1 MLHKDDF
8 VSDINL
14 IEADVVN
21 TGVYDWTVPVD
32 PSDTVLIRVTEAGG
46 GLSDDSDEYF
56 EIVPQIYTKI
66 NDVEASINTLKKFST
81 DVKVQLNFK
90 VGETGKNTLNA
101 NLEEFPECYNV
112 FVEDKKQ
119 EVVHN
124 LLNGEYEFYANVN
137 DDEDRFVIHFCKP
150 QQIASQNN
158 NTAVEELIED
168 SQLKVYS
175 QENDVYIN
183 FANDISTNATI
194 TVYSIDGKEIIS
206 FVNNNSRNVK
216 FQISEKSAY
225 YIVNVKGEEN
235 LIDAVKKCWAS
246 LFTARAIY
254 YREKNK
260 FKHKDVLISV
270 VVQKMVNSDTAGVAF
285 TANPVTNDLKEMI
298 IEGSFGLGEMV
309 VSGSVSPDSYIVLK
323 DPLSI
328 KDVYIAE
335 KKKMMFRGE
344 NGENVF
350 KDLSSEKANDRVLNE
365 EQILELAK
373 MCLKIEEHYGKPQ
386 DIEWAFEK
394 GKLFITQSRPITTL
408 K

>member
-1 MLHKDDF
+1 MFLFECFVFNSFGLLNFYIENNIYYALLLQIFKYDLLIFYIGGILMDIIWFKDISKKDIGTVGGKGANLGEMYNAGLPIPPGFCISAQAYEKFLDEAEIKDIILDML
-8 VSDINL
+8 SDLDEEDTQKLQNISEEIHSVML
-14 IEADVVN
+14 SAKF
-21 TGVYDWTVPVD
+21 
-32 PSDTVLIRVTEAGG
+32 PSD
-46 GLSDDSDEYF
+46 
-56 EIVPQIYTKI
+56 
-66 NDVEASINTLKKFST
+66 LKK
-81 DVKVQLNFK
+81 
-90 VGETGKNTLNA
+90 EILNA
-101 NLEEFPECYNV
+101 YKKVEG
-112 FVEDKKQ
+112 FVAVRSSATAED
-119 EVVHN
+119 
-124 LLNGEYEFYANVN
+124 LPTASFAG
-137 DDEDRFVIHFCKP
+137 
-150 QQIASQNN
+150 QQ
-158 NTAVEELIED
+158 
-168 SQLKVYS
+168 
-175 QENDVYIN
+175 
-183 FANDISTNATI
+183 AT
-194 TVYSIDGKEIIS
+194 
-206 FVNNNSRNVK
+206 FL
-216 FQISEKSAY
+216 
-225 YIVNVKGEEN
+225 NVKGEEN